1 MPQIERI
8 PPHSDEAEKSVLG
21 SILLDNDVFFKV
33 SEFIGPDDF
42 YSKAN
47 KEIFNA
53 MMSLYRQDI
62 PIDMLTVTE
71 ELSKRKSLEACGGR
85 SYIAELSAEVIT
97 TANAGQY
104 ARIIQEKSVYRQLIT
119 AGSQIVENSLN
130 EKFDGVKVLDDAE
143 QTIFEIA
150 KKRQSKDYSKIQ
162 NILGKNIELMETAQK
177 NGGKLPGLSTGF
189 RDLDRMTSGLQKSD
203 FIVLAARPSM
213 GKTAFALNI
222 AEHAALR
229 DHKRVAFF
237 SVEMSEES
245 LGYRML
251 STQSRV
257 ELGKLRRGDLS
268 PEDWESVNAAIRRFE
283 EADML
288 VDESPGITVMEIRNK
303 CRRMNAERPVDLIII
318 DYLQIL
324 SSGSRA
330 DSRVNEVS
338 LMTRQLKQLAR
349 EMECPVIV
357 LSQLSR
363 GSVQREGDKRPMLS
377 DLRDSGSI
385 EQDADVVIF
394 LHREDYFKKPEAEP
408 NNICEV
414 IISKQRQGETGTVK
428 LTWMPRFQKF
438 ADLMQESRIEEIE
451 G

>member
-1 MPQIERI
+1 MAQIERI
-8 PPHSDEAEKSVLG
+8 PPHSDEAERSVLG
-21 SILLDNDVFFKV
+21 SVLLDNDVFFKV
-33 SEFIGPDDF
+33 SEFINPDDF

-47 KEIFNA
+47 REIFA
-53 MMSLYRQDI
+53 TMVDLYRQDV
-62 PIDMLTVTE
+62 PIDIVTVAD
-71 ELSKRKSLEACGGR
+71 ELSRRRSLEACGGR
-85 SYIAELSAEVIT
+85 SYLAELSAEVPT
-97 TANAGQY
+97 TANAVQY
-104 ARIIQEKSVYRQLIT
+104 AKIIQEKSVYRQLIT
-119 AGSQIVENSLN
+119 AGSSIVENSLN
-130 EKFDGVKVLDDAE
+130 EKFDGEKVLDDAE

-150 KKRQSKDYSKIQ
+150 KAKQSKDYSKIQ
-162 NILGKNIELMETAQK
+162 TILDKNIELIETAQK

-189 RDLDRMTSGLQKSD
+189 RDLDSKTAGLQKSD

-229 DHKRVAFF
+229 DRKRVAFF
-237 SVEMSEES
+237 SVEMSEEA

-257 ELGKLRRGDLS
+257 ELGKLRRGDLT
-268 PEDWESVNAAIRRFE
+268 PEDWESINGAIERFE
-283 EADML
+283 SADLL
-288 VDESPGITVMEIRNK
+288 VDETPGISVMEIRNK
-303 CRRMNAERPVDLIII
+303 CRRMNAERHVDLIII

-324 SSGSRA
+324 SSGART

-363 GSVQREGDKRPMLS
+363 GSVQREGDKRPLLS

-385 EQDADVVIF
+385 EQDADVVLF
-394 LHREDYFKKPEAEP
+394 LHREDYYKKPEAEP

-414 IISKQRQGETGTVK
+414 IIAKQRQGETGTVN

-438 ADLMQESRIEEIE
+438 ADNIKENKVE
-451 G
+451 

>member
-1 MPQIERI
+1 
-8 PPHSDEAEKSVLG
+8 
-21 SILLDNDVFFKV
+21 
-33 SEFIGPDDF
+33 
-42 YSKAN
+42 
-47 KEIFNA
+47 
-53 MMSLYRQDI
+53 
-62 PIDMLTVTE
+62 
-71 ELSKRKSLEACGGR
+71 
-85 SYIAELSAEVIT
+85 
-97 TANAGQY
+97 
-104 ARIIQEKSVYRQLIT
+104 
-119 AGSQIVENSLN
+119 
-130 EKFDGVKVLDDAE
+130 
-143 QTIFEIA
+143 
-150 KKRQSKDYSKIQ
+150 
-162 NILGKNIELMETAQK
+162 
-177 NGGKLPGLSTGF
+177 
-189 RDLDRMTSGLQKSD
+189 MTSGLQKSD

-229 DHKRVAFF
+229 EHKRVAFF

-268 PEDWESVNAAIRRFE
+268 PEDWESVGAAVRRFE

-338 LMTRQLKQLAR
+338 MMTRQLKQLAR

-385 EQDADVVIF
+385 EQDADVVFF

-414 IISKQRQGETGTVK
+414 IIAKQRQGETGTVK

-438 ADLMQESRIEEIE
+438 ADLMQESRVEELE

>member
-1 MPQIERI
+1 MAQIERI
-8 PPHSDEAEKSVLG
+8 PPHSDEAERSVLG
-21 SILLDNDVFFKV
+21 SVLLDNDVFFKV
-33 SEFIGPDDF
+33 SEFINPDDF

-47 KEIFNA
+47 REIFA
-53 MMSLYRQDI
+53 TMVDLYRQDV
-62 PIDMLTVTE
+62 PIDIVTVAD
-71 ELSKRKSLEACGGR
+71 ELSRRRSLEACGGR
-85 SYIAELSAEVIT
+85 SYLAELSAEVPT
-97 TANAGQY
+97 TANAVQY
-104 ARIIQEKSVYRQLIT
+104 AKIIQEKSVYRQLIT
-119 AGSQIVENSLN
+119 AGSSIVENSLN
-130 EKFDGVKVLDDAE
+130 EKFDGEKVLDDAE

-150 KKRQSKDYSKIQ
+150 KAKQSKDYSKIQ
-162 NILGKNIELMETAQK
+162 TILDKNIELIETAQK

-189 RDLDRMTSGLQKSD
+189 RDLDSKTAGLQKSD

-229 DHKRVAFF
+229 DRKRVAFF
-237 SVEMSEES
+237 SVEMSEEA

-257 ELGKLRRGDLS
+257 ELGKLRRGDLT
-268 PEDWESVNAAIRRFE
+268 PEDWESINGAIERFE
-283 EADML
+283 SADLL
-288 VDESPGITVMEIRNK
+288 VDETPGISVMEIRNK
-303 CRRMNAERPVDLIII
+303 CRRMNAERHVDLIII

-324 SSGSRA
+324 SSGART

-363 GSVQREGDKRPMLS
+363 GSVQREGDKRPLLS

-385 EQDADVVIF
+385 EQDADVVLF
-394 LHREDYFKKPEAEP
+394 LHREDYYKKPEAEP

-414 IISKQRQGETGTVK
+414 IIAKQRQGETGTVN

-438 ADLMQESRIEEIE
+438 ADIIKENKVE
-451 G
+451 